1 MATVYFFNGTQ
12 SGTADGSY
20 ADPYDISS
28 LATQESASSAGDIF
42 IFKNGTYTNASLQEF
57 TGGAGI
63 TYRGESRAQAIF
75 SGSTF
80 RFGISTGASVNFTIE
95 DLDFIEL
102 NFSSTAIEVRMVDT
116 YKITI
121 NRCVFKCDGT
131 STSGTAGFFGFTQ
144 LDTSAYGTRVTLN
157 ECVLKAE
164 TTAGGAELFRNRN
177 ASFNS
182 LLEID
187 NCTCSHSVGSASIIF
202 QNLKTGFVKN
212 TIIYGAS
219 SNLTKGTT
227 TGLTETYNC
236 YYNIGESADSANNII
251 VDDPQFVD
259 ATTQDFRLRP
269 SSPCIGVG
277 TTS

>member
-12 SGTADGSY
+12 SGTADGSSS
-20 ADPYDISS
+20 DPYDISS

-42 IFKNGTYTNASLQEF
+42 IFKNGTYTNTSLQEF

-63 TYRGESRAQAIF
+63 TYRGETRGEAIF
-75 SGSTF
+75 SGSKF
-80 RFGISTGASVNFTIE
+80 RFGASTGASVNFTIE

-102 NFSSTAIEVRMVDT
+102 DFSSTAIDVRMIDT

-131 STSGTAGFFGFTQ
+131 STNGAAGFFGFTQ
-144 LDTSAYGTRVTLN
+144 LDTTAYGTRVALN

-177 ASFNS
+177 SSFNS
-182 LLEID
+182 VLELD

-202 QNLKTGFVKN
+202 QNLKSGFVKN

-236 YYNIGESADSANNII
+236 YYNIGQSADSVNNII
-251 VDDPQFVD
+251 IDDPQFVD

-269 SSPCIGVG
+269 SSPCIGAG
-277 TTS
+277 TAS